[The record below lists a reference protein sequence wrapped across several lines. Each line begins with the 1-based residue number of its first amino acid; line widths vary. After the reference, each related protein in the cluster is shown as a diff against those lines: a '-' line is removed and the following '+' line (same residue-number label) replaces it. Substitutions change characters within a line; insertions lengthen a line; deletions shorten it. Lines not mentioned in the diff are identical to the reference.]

1 VLANSQK
8 NPAWKSIK
16 LGTCNDTIGQS
27 GCYITALGIL
37 ADKTPPEVNQI
48 LKDNGG
54 YTNGCLVNAARAAE
68 LLGLEYNGIT
78 KEYQNEVCIAE
89 TDHYKSSGVPQHFFV
104 WLGRASRIIDTLTG
118 LEMDNP
124 YHIVSFRLFKPKGTI
139 MSDDQFK
146 EIAWHAVNGFY
157 LYFCGFQATDHKI
170 NNQVNWIMGR
180 LERKYAISDWYIAQL
195 KEKDF
200 TDKWIFRTECNSLI
214 AKAKDECIY
223 EPCPPCPEIAPY
235 SENVCRTKFPCPEPQ
250 VKVVEMCQNKPATFW
265 EKLKF
270 LLK

>member
-16 LGTCNDTIGQS
+16 LGKCNDTIGQS

-124 YHIVSFRLFKPKGTI
+124 YHIVSFRLFKPKEVTMTDEQKHREAVEWAFRSI
-139 MSDDQFK
+139 YMK
-146 EIAWHAVNGFY
+146 EPTKA
-157 LYFCGFQATDHKI
+157 KI
-170 NNQVNWIMGR
+170 DYI
-180 LERKYAISDWYIAQL
+180 IAQPDGGDIQ
-195 KEKDF
+195 KVRQAMVDEVCQKKVDD
-200 TDKWIFRTECNSLI
+200 TI
-214 AKAKDECIY
+214 AEFKASY
-223 EPCPPCPEIAPY
+223 APCPPCPAIDDLSAGELIAKGL
-235 SENVCRTKFPCPEPQ
+235 RKWLGI
-250 VKVVEMCQNKPATFW
+250 K
-265 EKLKF
+265 
-270 LLK
+270 